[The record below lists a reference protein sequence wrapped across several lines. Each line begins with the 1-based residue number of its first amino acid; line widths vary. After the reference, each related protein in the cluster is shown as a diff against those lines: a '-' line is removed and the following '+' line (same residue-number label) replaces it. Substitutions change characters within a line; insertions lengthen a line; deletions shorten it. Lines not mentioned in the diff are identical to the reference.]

1 MKTGSGGWMVSFAC
15 VDLER
20 SLYNDI
26 IMGGGIFGGDAA
38 LSTHFVVKTCQSGQG
53 FSLILTLMSS
63 NSHFKNLLCTIRN
76 Q

>member
-1 MKTGSGGWMVSFAC
+1 MKTGSGGWRVSFAC

-38 LSTHFVVKTCQSGQG
+38 LSTHFVV
-53 FSLILTLMSS
+53 
-63 NSHFKNLLCTIRN
+63 
-76 Q
+76 

>member
-1 MKTGSGGWMVSFAC
+1 MVSFAC

-38 LSTHFVVKTCQSGQG
+38 LSRHFVVSTCQTGQG
-53 FSLILTLMSS
+53 VSSILTLMSS
-63 NSHFKNLLCTIRN
+63 DSHIKNLLCTTCN

>member
-1 MKTGSGGWMVSFAC
+1 MVSFAC

-20 SLYNDI
+20 SQYNDI

-38 LSTHFVVKTCQSGQG
+38 LSTQFVVKTCQSGEG
-53 FSLILTLMSS
+53 GSSILTLMSS
-63 NSHFKNLLCTIRN
+63 DSHLKNLLCTICN